1 MNLKIDESLPH
12 YSKSLKEVKK
22 ICKTI
27 EEDIKKEFSTD
38 IDTILQKASPL
49 AGFGRKLW
57 KIRIRCSSASYGK
70 SKGFR
75 VIFYYS
81 PPSDSIFFSLC
92 VC

>member
-49 AGFGRKLW
+49 AGFGRKLLEN
-57 KIRIRCSSASYGK
+57 KNK
-70 SKGFR
+70 M
-75 VIFYYS
+75 
-81 PPSDSIFFSLC
+81 FFSLLWKI
-92 VC
+92 